1 MLNSL
6 LNKISEDFP
15 KYRQSVLKNVL
26 LLSLCILSQ
35 ESLCLHKLS
44 KVVGLFLGNT
54 QSSHSAHVK
63 RFYRLLSVFSFSR
76 LWLDLLYYVFTLLRL
91 DSKYLVLDGSS
102 WKSRSKGTHYQ
113 HYLTLSLIYGKV
125 AIPILW
131 LDLRK
136 KGVSNQKQRIYLLR
150 KANKYFQLSGKTL
163 LADREYIGKD
173 WFKFLIDSNIDF
185 IIRLRAKNY
194 KCYVDA
200 ASGKSYDALV
210 KKVLRSKKVA
220 KVVGKTFEMEGM
232 TLQLV
237 IAKNP
242 CPEAKDRLMYLITNL
257 DAPPAKVAKQYPI
270 RWQIEMCFKHL
281 KSNGFDL
288 EKMNVEGKARQ
299 KLLMA
304 ILVFAYTIS
313 VIEGLKNYK
322 KIPVKK
328 YANGKRYK
336 AISVFRKGLN
346 QVVNSCINL
355 EEFCRYL
362 IQNIQKEK
370 KKYRSINAIIV

>member
-1 MLNSL
+1 M
-6 LNKISEDFP
+6 
-15 KYRQSVLKNVL
+15 
-26 LLSLCILSQ
+26 
-35 ESLCLHKLS
+35 
-44 KVVGLFLGNT
+44 
-54 QSSHSAHVK
+54 
-63 RFYRLLSVFSFSR
+63 
-76 LWLDLLYYVFTLLRL
+76 
-91 DSKYLVLDGSS
+91 
-102 WKSRSKGTHYQ
+102 
-113 HYLTLSLIYGKV
+113 
-125 AIPILW
+125 
-131 LDLRK
+131 
-136 KGVSNQKQRIYLLR
+136 
-150 KANKYFQLSGKTL
+150 
-163 LADREYIGKD
+163 
-173 WFKFLIDSNIDF
+173 
-185 IIRLRAKNY
+185 
-194 KCYVDA
+194 
-200 ASGKSYDALV
+200 
-210 KKVLRSKKVA
+210 
-220 KVVGKTFEMEGM
+220 
-232 TLQLV
+232 

-328 YANGKRYK
+328 YANGNRYK